1 MDSSNLDDIV
11 IPAKIRYDKRLPAN
25 ARLLYGDLLAKA
37 KDGQYY
43 MSSRHWLAEQTG
55 MSRDS
60 VKGWLKKLEDRGYI
74 RRERVYDN
82 DGKRK
87 PGWMIYIMP
96 LDDRRSTTGQPQD
109 GQNVTKVIL

>member
-1 MDSSNLDDIV
+1 MDGSNIEDIV

-25 ARLLYGDLLAKA
+25 ARLLYGDLRAKA
-37 KDGQYY
+37 RDGQYY
-43 MSSRHWLAEQTG
+43 MSSWHWLAVTTG

-60 VKGWLKKLEDRGYI
+60 VKGWLKKLDECGYI
-74 RRERVYDN
+74 RRERIYDA

>member
-11 IPAKIRYDKRLPAN
+11 IPAQVRYDKRLPAN

-37 KDGQYY
+37 KNGQYY
-43 MSSRHWLAEQTG
+43 MASRHWLAEATG

-60 VKGWLKKLEDRGYI
+60 VKGWLKKLDECGYI
-74 RRERVYDN
+74 RRERIYDA

>member
-1 MDSSNLDDIV
+1 MEASKEDNIV
-11 IPAKIRYDKRLPAN
+11 IPAKVRYNKRLPAN

-43 MSSRHWLAEQTG
+43 MASRHWLAEATG

-60 VKGWLKKLEDRGYI
+60 VKGWLNQLDEYGYI
-74 RRERVYDN
+74 KRERIYDT